1 MEGKEHI
8 SLCHIPSFK
17 SQAGR
22 MYHATG
28 SLGAPFSSKNH
39 IANSSKWM
47 CGFMAIA
54 ASATFVVAFFT
65 VHETAYKR
73 EIVN

>member
-1 MEGKEHI
+1 MPYSELQITG
-8 SLCHIPSFK
+8 
-17 SQAGR
+17 GR
-22 MYHATG
+22 MYPATG
-28 SLGAPFSSKNH
+28 SVGASVSSENH
-39 IANSSKWM
+39 NANSLKWM